1 MSGYGITLGDGKT
14 SIGVRSCKID
24 GIPAVAVT
32 FCELSEA
39 RTPGSRVSSDTPK
52 IEPYFCITFTDKRS
66 LGSLIRK
73 CVDALTYFDQL
84 MPEIS
89 AIPPTSTNTQINA
102 TIYAR
107 DGSEYDQRQGVPNV

>member
-1 MSGYGITLGDGKT
+1 
-14 SIGVRSCKID
+14 
-24 GIPAVAVT
+24 
-32 FCELSEA
+32 
-39 RTPGSRVSSDTPK
+39 
-52 IEPYFCITFTDKRS
+52 
-66 LGSLIRK
+66 
-73 CVDALTYFDQL
+73 